1 MRTQTVAILGANGV
15 YARHLIP
22 RLVAAGQRVRA
33 LVRRPE
39 AAGLAR
45 ACGAEIR
52 VADIFDEE
60 ALCAALVGCDLG
72 VNLATSLPGPS
83 GRGDFAINDRLR
95 RDGTP
100 IWLRACH
107 RAQVPRVIQQSIA
120 MVNAAGG
127 DVWCDEDT
135 VTTQVHDELAA
146 RAIEAALAMEA
157 SVRCSGIECLI
168 LRGGLFYGPGTGF
181 DDDWFARS
189 RAGRLRLPGAG
200 EDCALCE
207 ITYSTLGKRPAWRAC
222 EARLGLPVSELHRDE
237 PPAEWGLDRAQLPC
251 VLLQEGFRKG
261 RPSQRRCSRK
271 ATLLRARAGSMSS
284 SGGSA
289 KPLPHQDID

>member
-1 MRTQTVAILGANGV
+1 MRSQTVAILGANGV

-22 RLVAAGQRVRA
+22 RLVAAGLRVRA

-60 ALCAALVGCDLG
+60 ALCNALAGCDLG

-83 GRGDFAINDRLR
+83 GRGDFAANDRLR

-100 IWLRACH
+100 IWLRACR
-107 RAQVPRVIQQSIA
+107 RAHVPRVIQQSVA

-146 RAIEAALAMEA
+146 RAIEAALAMET
-157 SVRCSGIECLI
+157 SVRASGIECLI

-181 DDDWFARS
+181 DDDWFSRS
-189 RAGRLRLPGAG
+189 RAGRLRLPGDG
-200 EDCALCE
+200 EDFVSLIHIADMAAATAAA
-207 ITYSTLGKRPAWRAC
+207 IGRWPAHDTLLICDDRPARWREVFTFIAEQVGAQAPATGGRLGFPSFRARNRRAC
-222 EARLGLPVSELHRDE
+222 EALGWAPHYAD
-237 PPAEWGLDRAQLPC
+237 
-251 VLLQEGFRKG
+251 F
-261 RPSQRRCSRK
+261 
-271 ATLLRARAGSMSS
+271 RAG
-284 SGGSA
+284 
-289 KPLPHQDID
+289 LVR